1 MDMGSSEFGVRRPN
15 DREAPA
21 PNIERTKE
29 RRLTGSTN
37 GTAKRT
43 EHPFLTRVQDMARG
57 PLLFDGAMG
66 TLLHM
71 RGDEPMDT
79 CFVALN
85 KSRPDL
91 VSALH
96 REYIAAGAEAIKTN
110 TFAGNRFQLELHG
123 WGDEVRDL
131 NKRAAKLAR
140 DAREISGQAV
150 WIAGSVGPTGRLLA
164 PIGTSTV
171 KDIRAAFREQ
181 IEALVEG
188 GVDVLLL
195 ETFSSLAEI
204 REAIAAARA
213 VSDLPIIASMTYAD
227 DDRTPVGHAPHDVA
241 RELTRLGVD
250 MIGANCSVGPQ
261 NVTRVAL
268 TLRQATH
275 LPISAMPNAGWPANL
290 NGRIVYASSPAYLA
304 AHARQAAEAGVRILG
319 GCCGTEPAHI
329 AAMRQALDVLIALD
343 PQVATHPNGATVS
356 ITMLPAAEPD
366 AGLDEPEYGSEFGR
380 KLARGEFVVTVE
392 VAPPRGL
399 NPAKVLAGAHLLK
412 AAGVDA
418 VDVTD
423 SARARLSMSPIA
435 TCALIQQQ
443 VGIETI
449 IHLTTRDRSLMGLQ
463 ADLMG
468 AHALGLRNVLALTG
482 DPPSLGNYPN
492 STAVYDVDSV
502 GLIGILQ
509 RMNEGVDIGGNPIG
523 APAGFTIACG
533 VDPTRDDLHEEARR
547 LKRKIAAGAHFV
559 MAQPIFEL
567 DRWRRFL
574 DIYGTVEIPVL
585 LGVLPLQNTRHA
597 EFLHNEVPGIVLTDG
612 IRQRMADAGNDGRH
626 VGIALAQELIVEAKD
641 LVQGIYMM
649 PSFGR
654 YEQAAAVL
662 SVIRERATGD

>member
-1 MDMGSSEFGVRRPN
+1 M
-15 DREAPA
+15 REQ
-21 PNIERTKE
+21 
-29 RRLTGSTN
+29 RLTGSVN

-43 EHPFLTRVQDMARG
+43 IHPFLARVQDTARG
-57 PLLFDGAMG
+57 PLLFDGATG
-66 TLLHM
+66 TLLHA

-181 IEALVEG
+181 IEVLVEG

-227 DDRTPVGHAPHDVA
+227 DDRTPVGHAPRDVA

-290 NGRIVYASSPAYLA
+290 NGRIVYASSPSYLA
-304 AHARQAAEAGVRILG
+304 AHARQAAEGGVRILG

-329 AAMRQALDVLIALD
+329 AAMRQALDALIALD
-343 PQVATHPNGATVS
+343 PQIAKHLNGAAS
-356 ITMLPAAEPD
+356 ITMLPAAETD
-366 AGLDEPEYGSEFGR
+366 AGLDEAEYGSEFGR
-380 KLARGEFVVTVE
+380 KLARGEFVATVE

-547 LKRKIAAGAHFV
+547 LQRKIAAGAHFV
-559 MAQPIFEL
+559 MVQPIFDL
-567 DRWRRFL
+567 DRWQRFL
-574 DIYGTVEIPVL
+574 DIYGAVEIPVL

-597 EFLHNEVPGIVLTDG
+597 EFLHNEVPGIVLTDA

-626 VGIALAQELIVEAKD
+626 VGIAIAQELIVKAKD
-641 LVQGIYMM
+641 LVQGVYMM

-662 SVIRERATGD
+662 SVIREPAGGGD

>member
-1 MDMGSSEFGVRRPN
+1 M
-15 DREAPA
+15 
-21 PNIERTKE
+21 
-29 RRLTGSTN
+29 TGSTN
-37 GTAKRT
+37 GTTKRT
-43 EHPFLTRVQDMARG
+43 VHPFLARVQDTARG

-66 TLLHM
+66 TLLHL

-91 VSALH
+91 VSSLH
-96 REYIAAGAEAIKTN
+96 RDYIAAGAEAIKTN
-110 TFAGNRFQLELHG
+110 TFAGNRFQLEMHG

-140 DAREISGQAV
+140 DAREISGQPV

-164 PIGTSTV
+164 PIGTSTI
-171 KDIRAAFREQ
+171 KEIHAAFREQ
-181 IEALVEG
+181 IEVLVEG

-213 VSDLPIIASMTYAD
+213 VSDLPIIASMTYGD
-227 DDRTPVGHAPHDVA
+227 DDHTPVGHAPRDVA
-241 RELTRLGVD
+241 RELTRLGVE

-275 LPISAMPNAGWPANL
+275 LPISAMPNAGWPASL

-329 AAMRQALDVLIALD
+329 AAMRQALDALIALD
-343 PQVATHPNGATVS
+343 PQVAKHPNGAAVA
-356 ITMLPAAEPD
+356 ITMLPPEATD

-380 KLARGEFVVTVE
+380 KLARGEFVATVE

-399 NPAKVLAGAHLLK
+399 NPAKVLAGARLLK
-412 AAGVDA
+412 EAGVDA

-443 VGIETI
+443 VGIEAI

-463 ADLMG
+463 ADLLG

-502 GLIGILQ
+502 GLIGILKQ
-509 RMNEGVDIGGNPIG
+509 MNEGVDIGGNAIG
-523 APAGFTIACG
+523 APAGFTIACA
-533 VDPTRDDLHEEARR
+533 VDPTRDDLVEEARR

-567 DRWRRFL
+567 ETWLRFL
-574 DIYGTVEIPVL
+574 DIYGPIEIPVL
-585 LGVLPLQNTRHA
+585 LGVLPLKSSRHA
-597 EFLHNEVPGIVLTDG
+597 EFLHNEVPGITVPDWV
-612 IRQRMADAGNDGRH
+612 RARMASSGNDGQH
-626 VGIALAQELIVEAKD
+626 TGSTLAQELIIKAKD

-662 SVIRERATGD
+662 SAIREPATGD

>member
-1 MDMGSSEFGVRRPN
+1 MRHSVRMKGRRLVSSASGT
-15 DREAPA
+15 A
-21 PNIERTKE
+21 ERTVQ
-29 RRLTGSTN
+29 
-37 GTAKRT
+37 
-43 EHPFLTRVQDMARG
+43 PFLARVRDTARG
-57 PLLFDGAMG
+57 PLLFDGATG
-66 TLLHM
+66 TLLHL
-71 RGDEPMDT
+71 RGDEPMDG

-85 KSRPDL
+85 ESRPDL
-91 VSALH
+91 VSTLH

-123 WGDEVRDL
+123 RGDEVRDL

-140 DAREISGQAV
+140 DAREISGQTV

-164 PIGTSTV
+164 PIGTSSV
-171 KDIRAAFREQ
+171 KEIRAAFREQ
-181 IEALVEG
+181 IEVLVEG

-227 DDRTPVGHAPHDVA
+227 DDRTPVGHAPRDVA

-250 MIGANCSVGPQ
+250 IIGANCSVGPQ
-261 NVTRVAL
+261 NVTRVAM

-290 NGRIVYASSPAYLA
+290 NGRIVYASSPSYLA

-329 AAMRQALDVLIALD
+329 AAMRQALDALLALD
-343 PQVATHPNGATVS
+343 PQVTTHPNGPAVA

-366 AGLDEPEYGSEFGR
+366 AGPDEPEHGSEFGR
-380 KLARGEFVVTVE
+380 KLARGEFVATVE

-399 NPAKVLAGAHLLK
+399 NPAKVLAGARLLK

-443 VGIETI
+443 IGMETI

-502 GLIGILQ
+502 GLIGILR
-509 RMNEGVDIGGNPIG
+509 RMNEGTDIGGNPIG

-533 VDPTRDDLHEEARR
+533 TDPTRDDLREEARR
-547 LKRKIAAGAHFV
+547 LRRKIEAGAHFV
-559 MAQPIFEL
+559 MVQPIFEL
-567 DRWRRFL
+567 TTWLRFL
-574 DIYGTVEIPVL
+574 DIYGSIEIPVL

-597 EFLHNEVPGIVLTDG
+597 EFLHNEVPGIVLTDA
-612 IRQRMADAGNDGRH
+612 IRRRMAEAGNDGRH
-626 VGIALAQELIVEAKD
+626 VGIALARELIAAAKEY
-641 LVQGIYMM
+641 VQGIYMM

-662 SVIRERATGD
+662 SVLREPAGNGGGC

>member
-1 MDMGSSEFGVRRPN
+1 
-15 DREAPA
+15 
-21 PNIERTKE
+21 
-29 RRLTGSTN
+29 LTGSAN

-43 EHPFLTRVQDMARG
+43 IHPFLARVQDTARG

-66 TLLHM
+66 TLLHL

-91 VSALH
+91 VSSLH
-96 REYIAAGAEAIKTN
+96 RDYIAAGAEAIKTN
-110 TFAGNRFQLELHG
+110 TFAGNRFQLEMHG

-140 DAREISGQAV
+140 DAREISGQPV

-164 PIGTSTV
+164 PIGTSTI
-171 KDIRAAFREQ
+171 KEIRAAFREQ
-181 IEALVEG
+181 IEVLVEG
-188 GVDVLLL
+188 GVDLLLL

-213 VSDLPIIASMTYAD
+213 VSDLPIIASMTYGD
-227 DDRTPVGHAPHDVA
+227 DDHTPVGHAPRDVA
-241 RELTRLGVD
+241 RELTRLGVE

-275 LPISAMPNAGWPANL
+275 LPISAMPNAGWPASL

-329 AAMRQALDVLIALD
+329 AAMRQALDALIALD
-343 PQVATHPNGATVS
+343 PQVAKHPNGAVVA
-356 ITMLPAAEPD
+356 ITMLPPETTD
-366 AGLDEPEYGSEFGR
+366 AGLDEAEYGSEFGR
-380 KLARGEFVVTVE
+380 KLARGEFVATVE

-399 NPAKVLAGAHLLK
+399 NPAKVLAGARLLK
-412 AAGVDA
+412 EAGVDA

-443 VGIETI
+443 VGIEAI

-463 ADLMG
+463 ADLLG

-502 GLIGILQ
+502 GLIGILKQ
-509 RMNEGVDIGGNPIG
+509 MNEGVDIGGNAIG
-523 APAGFTIACG
+523 APAGFTIACA
-533 VDPTRDDLHEEARR
+533 VDPTRDDLAEEARR

-559 MAQPIFEL
+559 MAQPIFDL

-574 DIYGTVEIPVL
+574 DLYGTVEIPVL
-585 LGVLPLQNTRHA
+585 LGILPLQNTRHA
-597 EFLHNEVPGIVLTDG
+597 EFLHNEVPGIVLTDRV
-612 IRQRMADAGNDGRH
+612 RQRMAEAGNDGRH

-662 SVIRERATGD
+662 SAIREPATGD

>member
-1 MDMGSSEFGVRRPN
+1 M
-15 DREAPA
+15 
-21 PNIERTKE
+21 
-29 RRLTGSTN
+29 TGTTN
-37 GTAKRT
+37 GTAKRNL
-43 EHPFLTRVQDMARG
+43 HPFIARVQDQARG

-71 RGDEPMDT
+71 RGDEPMDG

-91 VSALH
+91 VSAQH
-96 REYIAAGAEAIKTN
+96 RDYIAVGAEAIKTN

-123 WGDEVRDL
+123 LGDEVRDL
-131 NKRAAKLAR
+131 NKRATKLAR
-140 DAREISGQAV
+140 DAREISGQPV

-171 KDIRAAFREQ
+171 KEIRAAFREQ

-188 GVDVLLL
+188 EGRWTGNGVDVLLL
-195 ETFSSLAEI
+195 ETFSSLAEL
-204 REAIAAARA
+204 REAIAAARE
-213 VSDLPIIASMTYAD
+213 VTDVPIIASMTYAD
-227 DDRTPVGHAPHDVA
+227 DDRTPVGHAPRDVA

-250 MIGANCSVGPQ
+250 VIGANCSVGPQ

-268 TLRQATH
+268 TLRDATP

-290 NGRIVYASSPAYLA
+290 NGRIVYASSPSYLA

-329 AAMRQALDVLIALD
+329 AAMRQALDALIALD
-343 PQVATHPNGATVS
+343 PQAVRQPSGNGAT

-366 AGLDEPEYGSEFGR
+366 AGSDEPEWGSEFGR
-380 KLARGEFVVTVE
+380 KLARGAFVTTVE

-399 NPAKVLAGAHLLK
+399 NPAKVLAGAKLLK
-412 AAGVDA
+412 EAGVDA

-463 ADLMG
+463 ADLLG
-468 AHALGLRNVLALTG
+468 AHVLGLRNVLALTG

-502 GLIGILQ
+502 GLIGILS
-509 RMNEGVDIGGNPIG
+509 RMNDGTDIAGNAIG
-523 APAGFTIACG
+523 APAGFTIACA
-533 VDPTRDDLHEEARR
+533 VDPTRDDLREEAER
-547 LKRKIAAGAHFV
+547 LRRKIAAGAHFV
-559 MAQPIFEL
+559 MAQPIFEIETWL
-567 DRWRRFL
+567 RFL
-574 DIYGTVEIPVL
+574 DASGPVPIPVL
-585 LGVLPLQNTRHA
+585 IGVLPLQNSRHA
-597 EFLHNEVPGIVLTDG
+597 EFLHNEVPGIVLSD
-612 IRQRMADAGNDGRH
+612 RVRREMVDAGNDGRH
-626 VGIALAQELIVEAKD
+626 VGIGLAQELILAARD
-641 LVQGIYMM
+641 LVQGVYMM
-649 PSFGR
+649 PAFGR
-654 YEQAAAVL
+654 YEQAADVL
-662 SVIRERATGD
+662 SVIREPATRD

>member
-1 MDMGSSEFGVRRPN
+1 MAD
-15 DREAPA
+15 
-21 PNIERTKE
+21 
-29 RRLTGSTN
+29 
-37 GTAKRT
+37 GTDGTMKRT
-43 EHPFLTRVQDMARG
+43 IHPFLARVQDTARG
-57 PLLFDGAMG
+57 PLLFDGATG
-66 TLLHM
+66 TLLHL
-71 RGDEPMDT
+71 RGDEPMDS

-181 IEALVEG
+181 IEVLVEG

-204 REAIAAARA
+204 REAIAAARDL
-213 VSDLPIIASMTYAD
+213 SDLPIIASMTYAD
-227 DDRTPVGHAPHDVA
+227 DDRTPVGHAPRDVA

-250 MIGANCSVGPQ
+250 VIGANCSVGPQ

-268 TLRQATH
+268 TLREATH

-290 NGRIVYASSPAYLA
+290 NGRIVYASSPSYLA

-319 GCCGTEPAHI
+319 GCCGTEPAHT
-329 AAMRQALDVLIALD
+329 AAMRQALDALIALD
-343 PQVATHPNGATVS
+343 PQVARHPNGSAVA
-356 ITMLPAAEPD
+356 ITMLPAAEAD
-366 AGLDEPEYGSEFGR
+366 TSGGESACGSAFGR

-399 NPAKVLAGAHLLK
+399 NPAKVLAGARLLK
-412 AAGVDA
+412 EAGVDA

-423 SARARLSMSPIA
+423 SARARLAMSPIA
-435 TCALIQQQ
+435 TCTLIQQQ
-443 VGIETI
+443 VGIDTI

-463 ADLMG
+463 ADLLG

-547 LKRKIAAGAHFV
+547 LRRKIEAGAQFV
-559 MAQPIFEL
+559 MAQPIFDL
-567 DRWRRFL
+567 DRWHRLL
-574 DIYGTVEIPVL
+574 DIYGPIPIPVL

-597 EFLHNEVPGIVLTDG
+597 EFLHNEVPGIVLTDR

-626 VGIALAQELIVEAKD
+626 VGIALAQELIVAARD

-662 SVIRERATGD
+662 SVIREPAAGD

>member
-1 MDMGSSEFGVRRPN
+1 M
-15 DREAPA
+15 
-21 PNIERTKE
+21 
-29 RRLTGSTN
+29 TGSTN
-37 GTAKRT
+37 ETNGNVKRT
-43 EHPFLTRVQDMARG
+43 VHPFLARVGDMARG
-57 PLLFDGAMG
+57 PLLFDGATG

-91 VSALH
+91 VSSLH
-96 REYIAAGAEAIKTN
+96 RAYIAAGAEAIKTN

-123 WGDEVRDL
+123 VGDEVRDL

-171 KDIRAAFREQ
+171 KEIRAAFREQ
-181 IEALVEG
+181 IEVLVEG

-204 REAIAAARA
+204 REAIAAARE
-213 VSDLPIIASMTYAD
+213 VSDLPVIASMTYAD
-227 DDRTPVGHAPHDVA
+227 DDRTPVGHAPRDVA

-250 MIGANCSVGPQ
+250 IIGANCSVGPQ
-261 NVTRVAL
+261 NVTRVAM
-268 TLRQATH
+268 TLREATH

-290 NGRIVYASSPAYLA
+290 NGRIVYASSPSYLA

-329 AAMRQALDVLIALD
+329 AAMRQALDALLALD
-343 PQVATHPNGATVS
+343 PLVVQRPNGSAAT
-356 ITMLPAAEPD
+356 IMMLPAAEIES
-366 AGLDEPEYGSEFGR
+366 ASQQPESGSEFGR

-399 NPAKVLAGAHLLK
+399 NPAKVLAGAKLLK
-412 AAGVDA
+412 DAGVDA

-463 ADLMG
+463 ADLLG

-502 GLIGILQ
+502 GLIGILKQ
-509 RMNEGVDIGGNPIG
+509 MNEGADIGGNPIG
-523 APAGFTIACG
+523 ASAGFTIACG
-533 VDPTRDDLHEEARR
+533 ADPTRDDLQEEARR
-547 LKRKIAAGAHFV
+547 LRRKIEAGAHFV
-559 MAQPIFEL
+559 MVQPIFEMSTWL
-567 DRWRRFL
+567 RFL
-574 DIYGTVEIPVL
+574 DVFGPIPIPVL
-585 LGVLPLQNTRHA
+585 LGILPLQNSRHA
-597 EFLHNEVPGIVLTDG
+597 EFLHNEVPGIVLTDR

-662 SVIRERATGD
+662 SVIREPVAGD